1 MTNIALATGFRFH
14 HPEILFLL
22 GLLPIVVTAAI
33 IKFMRRPNRFT
44 LPVAHLVGA
53 APLKRRRSIM
63 RGGPL
68 VMRTMAF
75 TLLAFA
81 AAQPQWGEGH
91 EVVTAQGI
99 EITLVLDL
107 SGSMNAQDF
116 KPSRYEAAKQVVSE
130 FIDGLQ
136 TDRVSL
142 VVFSGTAMTQC
153 PMTLDYEVLKGFLE
167 YLDTSTVSLPGTN
180 IGSAIMT
187 GINKFDLENP
197 AVDKVMV
204 LLTDGENNIQDVVT
218 PLEAAKIANR
228 KGIKIYTIGV
238 GTTEGAYVPSGNPFG
253 PKYLTD
259 RWGRPQATR
268 LDEPTLV
275 DIANATGGQYFHASN
290 EQKLKQIYNQ
300 ISSMEKTEVEKE
312 EYVDYREMFQYFLLP
327 GIILLLF
334 EIIMTNTRFRVLP

>member
-1 MTNIALATGFRFH
+1 MTNIALQTGFRFH
-14 HPEILFLL
+14 HPEILVLL
-22 GLLPIVVTAAI
+22 GLLPIIIAAAVF
-33 IKFMRRPNRFT
+33 KFMRRPNRFT

-53 APLKRRRSIM
+53 APLKKRRGIM
-63 RGGPL
+63 RGGP
-68 VMRTMAF
+68 VVVRTMAF

-99 EITLVLDL
+99 EIALVLDL

-116 KPSRYEAAKQVVSE
+116 KPSRYEAAKQVISD

-136 TDRVSL
+136 TDRASL

-153 PMTLDYEVLKGFLE
+153 PMTLDYQVLKGFLE
-167 YLDTSTVSLPGTN
+167 YLDTTTVSLPGTN
-180 IGSAIMT
+180 ISSAIMT
-187 GINKFDLENP
+187 GINKFDLQNP
-197 AVDKVMV
+197 TVDKVMV

-228 KGIKIYTIGV
+228 KGIKIYSIGV
-238 GTTEGAYVPSGNPFG
+238 GTTEGAYVPNTNPLG

-259 RWGRPQATR
+259 RWGRPQATK
-268 LDEPTLV
+268 LDEPTLI
-275 DIANATGGQYFHASN
+275 DIAAATGGMYFHASD
-290 EQKLKQIYNQ
+290 EQKLRQIYDQ
-300 ISSMEKTEVEKE
+300 ISRMEKTEVQKE
-312 EYVDYREMFQYFLLP
+312 EYVDYREMFQFFLLP

-334 EIIMTNTRFRVLP
+334 EIIMTNTRFRILP